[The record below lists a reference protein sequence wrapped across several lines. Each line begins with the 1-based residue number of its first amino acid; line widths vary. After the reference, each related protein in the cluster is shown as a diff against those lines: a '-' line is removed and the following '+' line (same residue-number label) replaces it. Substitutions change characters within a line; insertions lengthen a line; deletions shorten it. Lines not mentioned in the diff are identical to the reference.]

1 MTDQLDLRVS
11 DADREQVVAALREAA
26 AAGRLTLEELSERVA
41 GAYRSRTRGELEQV
55 TRDLPPPATRSRKA
69 PKRLTLSIFGGS
81 ERKGRWRVPRRS
93 IVVALFGGTDLD
105 LRQAELDSPTVTIFS
120 FCMFG
125 GTDFYVPEGVEVD
138 LRGFALF
145 GGNDEHGVEGH
156 LSPAAPLVR
165 VIAFTLF
172 GGLDVW
178 HVPAGSSGRRREL
191 RRAARRRELGS

>member
-1 MTDQLDLRVS
+1 MSDEIELRAS
-11 DADREQVVAALREAA
+11 DDEREQIVTSLRDAA
-26 AAGRLTLEELSERVA
+26 ANGRLTLEEFSERVETVY
-41 GAYRSRTRGELEQV
+41 GSRTRGELEEV
-55 TRDLPPPATRSRKA
+55 TRDLPAPAARSRKG